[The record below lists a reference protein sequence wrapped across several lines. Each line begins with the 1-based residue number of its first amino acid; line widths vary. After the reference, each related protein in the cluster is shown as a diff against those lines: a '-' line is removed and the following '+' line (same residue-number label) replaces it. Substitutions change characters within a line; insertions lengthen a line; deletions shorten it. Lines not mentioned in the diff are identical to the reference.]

1 MPQAKGLP
9 FFVGLLTLLKK
20 AVISRLFDLPPFL
33 RRVVDFVLET
43 ETGSRFCFGFLCVC
57 VFLGSYPRH
66 LEVPRPGVEL
76 EL

>member
-43 ETGSRFCFGFLCVC
+43 ETGSRFCFGFLCVRVC
-57 VFLGSYPRH
+57 LFRVIPTSFGSSQAR
-66 LEVPRPGVEL
+66 G
-76 EL
+76 